1 MHSRAIEQ
9 YKRGLRLTNVHR
21 EILVGL
27 LLGDGCL
34 ETQNGGRTYRLK
46 IEQSAR
52 HEAYVRHIHEL
63 FREWVLTPPRR
74 RLSRASNGTLVITC
88 TFQTVSHEAFRPYG
102 LHFYG
107 GGNRKKVPELIGD
120 WLTPRGFAYWF
131 MDDGSMKSAE
141 SKGVILNTKAYLL
154 SDVERLI
161 EVLRNRFGLQA
172 KIRNQSDGPQIYVA
186 GRSFERVS
194 ELIEPFVLEEMRYKV
209 PRARRTHLP
218 KR

>member
-9 YKRGLRLTNVHR
+9 YKRGLRLTETHQ

-52 HEAYVRHIHEL
+52 HEEYVRHIHEL
-63 FREWVLTPPRR
+63 FSEWVLTPPRR
-74 RLSRASNGTLVITC
+74 RLSRASNGTMTINWA
-88 TFQTVSHEAFRPYG
+88 FQTVSHEAFQPYG
-102 LHFYG
+102 LQFYG
-107 GGNRKKVPELIGD
+107 GGRKKVPGLITD

-141 SKGVILNTKAYLL
+141 SKGVLLNTQAYAPA
-154 SDVERLI
+154 DVERLI
-161 EVLRNRFGLQA
+161 EVLRSRFGLQA
-172 KIRNQSDGPQIYVA
+172 KIRAQSDGPQIYIS
-186 GRSFERVS
+186 GRSYERVTK
-194 ELIEPFVLEEMRYKV
+194 LIEPFVLEEMRYKV
-209 PRARRTHLP
+209 PRARRTYLP
-218 KR
+218 KT

>member
-9 YKRGLRLTNVHR
+9 YKLGLQLTEAHQ

-46 IEQSAR
+46 VEQSAR

-63 FREWVLTPPRR
+63 FSEWVLKPPRR
-74 RLSRASNGTLVITC
+74 RLSRASNGTITINWA
-88 TFQTVSHEAFRPYG
+88 FQTVSHVAFEPYG
-102 LHFYG
+102 LQFYG
-107 GGNRKKVPELIGD
+107 GSRKKVPELIAD

-131 MDDGSMKSAE
+131 MDDGSMKSAD
-141 SKGVILNTKAYLL
+141 SKGVVLNTQAYAAA
-154 SDVERLI
+154 DVERLI
-161 EVLRNRFGLQA
+161 NLLKGRFGLEA
-172 KIRNQSDGPQIYVA
+172 KIRNQSDGPQIYIA
-186 GRSFERVS
+186 GASFERVS

-218 KR
+218 KT

>member
-9 YKRGLRLTNVHR
+9 YKRGLRLTEANQ

-63 FREWVLTPPRR
+63 FSEWVLTPPRR
-74 RLSRASNGTLVITC
+74 RLSRASNGTITINWA
-88 TFQTVSHEAFRPYG
+88 FQTVSHEAFQPFG
-102 LHFYG
+102 LQFYG
-107 GGNRKKVPELIGD
+107 GGRKKVPELIAD

-141 SKGVILNTKAYLL
+141 SKGVILNTQAFAPA
-154 SDVERLI
+154 DVERLI
-161 EVLRNRFGLQA
+161 EVLQRRFGLRA
-172 KIRNQSDGPQIYVA
+172 KIREQSDGPQIYVA
-186 GRSFERVS
+186 GRSYERVS

-209 PRARRTHLP
+209 PHARRTYLP
-218 KR
+218 KM

>member
-9 YKRGLRLTNVHR
+9 YKRGLRLTETHQ

-63 FREWVLTPPRR
+63 FSEWVLTPPRR
-74 RLSRASNGTLVITC
+74 RLNRASNGTMTINW
-88 TFQTVSHEAFRPYG
+88 TFQTISHEAFQPYG
-102 LHFYG
+102 LQFYG
-107 GGNRKKVPELIGD
+107 GGRKKVPWLITD
-120 WLTPRGFAYWF
+120 WLTARGFAYWF
-131 MDDGSMKSAE
+131 MDDGSMKSSE
-141 SKGVILNTKAYLL
+141 SKGVLLNTQAYTPA
-154 SDVERLI
+154 DIERLI
-161 EVLRNRFGLQA
+161 EVLQERFGLQA
-172 KIRNQSDGPQIYVA
+172 KIRTQLDGCQIYIA
-186 GRSFERVS
+186 GASYGRFS

-218 KR
+218 KK

>member
-9 YKRGLRLTNVHR
+9 YKRGLRLTEAHQ

-63 FREWVLTPPRR
+63 FSEWVLTPPRR
-74 RLSRASNGTLVITC
+74 RLSRASNGTITINWA
-88 TFQTVSHEAFRPYG
+88 FQTVSHEAFEPYG
-102 LHFYG
+102 LQFYG
-107 GGNRKKVPELIGD
+107 GGKKKVPELIAD

-131 MDDGSMKSAE
+131 MDDGSVKSAE
-141 SKGVILNTKAYLL
+141 SKGVVLNTQTYWPN
-154 SDVERLI
+154 DVERLI
-161 EVLRNRFGLQA
+161 EVLRSLGLQA

-186 GRSFERVS
+186 GRSYERLT
-194 ELIEPFVLEEMRYKV
+194 EMIEPFLSRGNAVQGA
-209 PRARRTHLP
+209 ARETNTFA
-218 KR
+218 

>member
-9 YKRGLRLTNVHR
+9 YKRGLRLTEAHQ

-63 FREWVLTPPRR
+63 FSEWVLTPPRR
-74 RLSRASNGTLVITC
+74 RLSRASNGTITINWA
-88 TFQTVSHEAFRPYG
+88 FQTVSHEAFEPFG
-102 LHFYG
+102 LQFYG
-107 GGNRKKVPELIGD
+107 GGRKRVPELIAD

-131 MDDGSMKSAE
+131 MDDGSVKSAE
-141 SKGVILNTKAYLL
+141 SKGVVLNTQAYLAA
-154 SDVERLI
+154 DVERLI
-161 EVLRNRFGLQA
+161 EVLRSRFGLQA
-172 KIRNQSDGPQIYVA
+172 KIREQSDGPQIYVA
-186 GRSFERVS
+186 GRSYERLG
-194 ELIEPFVLEEMRYKV
+194 ELIGPFLLEEMRYKM

-218 KR
+218 KT